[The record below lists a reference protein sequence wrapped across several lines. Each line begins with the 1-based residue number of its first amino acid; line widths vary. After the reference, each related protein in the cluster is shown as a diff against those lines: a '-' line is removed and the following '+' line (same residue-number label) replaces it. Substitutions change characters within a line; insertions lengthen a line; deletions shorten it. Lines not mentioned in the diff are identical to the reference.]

1 MMATLAFNELSI
13 SNIWLMHIMSLVS
26 FYTPRKH
33 QQTSAFVFSGGIER
47 GQWYEMGYM
56 KGSLYKWSVLLW
68 YGNSYQLKASFLK
81 RLPKVSF
88 NKNNENYEQWKK
100 VVTFPD
106 DIYLFK
112 VNNKNTR
119 TKCEI
124 CSKLRMKTSERRHSK
139 QPKWVSAL
147 DGFALKPFFTYI
159 KTNFTKTTRL
169 KLVKA

>member
-1 MMATLAFNELSI
+1 MINAY
-13 SNIWLMHIMSLVS
+13 HVS
-26 FYTPRKH
+26 GFFLYPPK
-33 QQTSAFVFSGGIER
+33 TSANLCFCVFRGYRKRSVVWNGLHER
-47 GQWYEMGYM
+47 Q
-56 KGSLYKWSVLLW
+56 LILW